1 MRPELFRIGDVSFSA
16 YRTCLTVA
24 FIACTILIVRR
35 WDREGET
42 AEMSPTAGIWAFLGA
57 LWGAKVFYV
66 LQYDP
71 TPLRHLWRS
80 LLLWEGGLVYY
91 GGLFGGMAV
100 LAVYLRV
107 RRIPIVPA
115 FDVMAVYLPLG
126 QAITRVGCFLN
137 GCCYGTPCTLP
148 WAVSFPPSSD
158 AFLDHA
164 RAGLLPP
171 GSTRSLPVH
180 PTQLYMVAGLLIIVF
195 ILDRVRRRK
204 PPAGSVALAYLACY
218 GTLRFLIE
226 FVRGDNAAFAAG
238 LTLYQVISLPM
249 LIAAFAL
256 LLWRR
261 SNHEA
266 PRCHTE

>member
-24 FIACTILIVRR
+24 FIVCTVLIVRR

-42 AEMSPTAGIWAFLGA
+42 PELSPTAGIWAFLGA

-100 LAVYLRV
+100 LAMYLRA
-107 RRIPIVPA
+107 RRIPVLRA

-137 GCCYGTPCTLP
+137 GCCYGTRCNLP
-148 WAVSFPPSSD
+148 WTVTFPPPSD

-164 RAGLLPP
+164 RDGLLPP
-171 GSTRSLPVH
+171 GAVRSLPVH
-180 PTQLYMVAGLLIIVF
+180 PTQLYMVAGLIV
-195 ILDRVRRRK
+195 IVLVLDRILRRK
-204 PPAGSVALAYLACY
+204 PPTGSVALAYLACY

-226 FVRGDNAAFAAG
+226 FVRGDNSVFVAG
-238 LTLYQVISLPM
+238 LTLYQAISLPL
-249 LIAAFAL
+249 LIGSFSVL
-256 LLWRR
+256 IGRR
-261 SNHEA
+261 
-266 PRCHTE
+266 RTT